1 MEFKVYEQLW
11 FATPVWECPV
21 SGIDNQSIKQYCLE
35 TRRQKPGVTISNRGG
50 WHSGELLFPIPK
62 ALEDLFNDLNVFV
75 NDVCARYTG
84 INNLEIGNFW
94 INING
99 HHDYNLL
106 HDHQNSILSGVYY
119 VSVPRENMGD
129 LVLHRGDNIE
139 FFMNSKVQREQT
151 MANALS
157 VTKQAKES
165 TFYLFPSWIK
175 HHVER
180 NESNEERISIAF
192 NFISPSQKV
201 N

>member
-50 WHSGELLFPIPK
+50 WHSGELLFPIPV
-62 ALEDLFNDLNVFV
+62 ALENLFNDLNVFV

-119 VSVPRENMGD
+119 VSVPRNNMGD
-129 LVLHRGDNIE
+129 LVLHRGDDIE
-139 FFMNSKVQREQT
+139 FFMNSKVQREHT

-157 VTKQAKES
+157 VTKPAKES

-192 NFISPSQKV
+192 NFISPSQKS

>member
-11 FATPVWECPV
+11 FATPIWECPV
-21 SGIDNQSIKQYCLE
+21 SGIDNQAIKNYCLE
-35 TRRQKPGVTISNRGG
+35 VREQKPGVSISNRGG
-50 WHSGELLFPIPK
+50 WHSGELLSPIPV
-62 ALEDLFNDLNVFV
+62 ALEQLFSDLSVFV
-75 NDVCARYTG
+75 NDVCVRYTG
-84 INNLEIGNFW
+84 IDDLQIGNFW

-99 HHDYNLL
+99 YHDYNLA

-119 VSVPRENMGD
+119 VSVPESNMGD

-139 FFMNSKVQREQT
+139 FFMTSRVERQQT
-151 MANALS
+151 MSNAFS

-180 NESNEERISIAF
+180 NESQQERISIAF
-192 NFISPSQKV
+192 NFIPKEFI
-201 N
+201 NG